1 MDQLH
6 ITVEPE
12 MVPRF
17 LSLFQKGVLIRGKTG
32 SSVFS
37 FLANECGIS
46 RDYIEERI
54 QTLFL
59 DGKVVDDLHTS
70 KIKDGSVLT
79 LSAAMP
85 GLLGATLRK
94 GGYYAVFRSH
104 ISTNVKNGRPRTGE
118 TSVKLKLFN
127 LILKELGPQ
136 LLKKGFDIQKQD
148 LHEFMGGLTQTG
160 LSRIKSVTLNGLDL
174 DISRFSPRDLDS
186 ERVWLTLDW

>member
-6 ITVEPE
+6 MMVEPE

-17 LSLFQKGVLIRGKTG
+17 LSFFQKGVLIRGKMG

-37 FLANECGIS
+37 FLSNECGIS

-59 DGKVVDDLHTS
+59 NGKVIDDLHTS
-70 KIKDGSVLT
+70 KIEDGSILS

-94 GGYYAVFRSH
+94 GGYYAIFRSH
-104 ISTNVKNGRPRTGE
+104 ISTHEKGARVQAGE
-118 TSVKLKLFN
+118 ATIKLKLFN
-127 LILKELGPQ
+127 LILKELGPR
-136 LLKKGFDIQKQD
+136 LLRNGAEVQKQD
-148 LHEFMGGLTQTG
+148 LHKLIEDLTETG
-160 LSRIKSVTLNGLDL
+160 LSGIKTVTLNGLDL
-174 DISRFSPRDLDS
+174 DIVRLSPREWDP
-186 ERVWLTLDW
+186 ERVWLKLEW

>member
-1 MDQLH
+1 MDQLNM
-6 ITVEPE
+6 TVESE

-17 LSLFQKGVLIRGKTG
+17 FSLFQKGVLIRGKIG

-37 FLANECGIS
+37 FLSNECGIS

-70 KIKDGSVLT
+70 KIEDGSVLS

-94 GGYYAVFRSH
+94 GGYYSVFRSH
-104 ISTNVKNGRPRTGE
+104 ISTHERGVSLQAGE
-118 TSVKLKLFN
+118 ATIKLKLFN
-127 LILKELGPQ
+127 LVLKELGPG
-136 LLKKGFDIQKQD
+136 LLREGTEVQKQD
-148 LHEFMGGLTQTG
+148 LHRLIEGFTETD
-160 LSRIKSVTLNGLDL
+160 LSGIRRVTLNGLDL
-174 DISRFSPRDLDS
+174 DIARLSPREWDS
-186 ERVWLTLDW
+186 ERVWLKLDW

>member
-6 ITVEPE
+6 MTVEPE

-17 LSLFQKGVLIRGKTG
+17 LSLFQRGVLIRGKIG

-37 FLANECGIS
+37 FLSDGCGIS

-59 DGKVVDDLHTS
+59 NGKVIDDLHTS
-70 KIKDGSVLT
+70 RIEDGSVLS

-94 GGYYAVFRSH
+94 GGYFAIFRSH
-104 ISTNVKNGRPRTGE
+104 ISTHEKGAEVQAGE
-118 TSVKLKLFN
+118 ATVRLKLFN
-127 LILKELGPQ
+127 LILKELGP
-136 LLKKGFDIQKQD
+136 GFLREGTEVQKQD
-148 LHEFMGGLTQTG
+148 FHRLIKGLTETD
-160 LSRIKSVTLNGLDL
+160 LSSIRTVTLNGLDL
-174 DISRFSPRDLDS
+174 DIARLSPREWDS
-186 ERVWLTLDW
+186 EGVRLKLEW

>member
-6 ITVEPE
+6 MTVEPE

-17 LSLFQKGVLIRGKTG
+17 FSLFQKGVFIRGKIG

-37 FLANECGIS
+37 FLSNECSIS
-46 RDYIEERI
+46 CDYIEERI

-70 KIKDGSVLT
+70 KIEDGSVLS

-104 ISTNVKNGRPRTGE
+104 ISANEKSAKPLAGE
-118 TSVKLKLFN
+118 ATIKLKLFN
-127 LILKELGPQ
+127 LVLKELGPGLLREGTEVQ
-136 LLKKGFDIQKQD
+136 EGDLLKLVEGITKA
-148 LHEFMGGLTQTG
+148 G
-160 LSRIKSVTLNGLDL
+160 LSGIKRVTFNGLDL
-174 DISRFSPRDLDS
+174 DIHQLSSLEWDS
-186 ERVWLTLDW
+186 ERIWLTLKW